1 MWPSKWIYDLFNI
14 IIFQSVFLKIVM
26 SQNINKEECS
36 ERYFWWIPLWP
47 LKIFFISYQHNL
59 LQNTLDKCTI
69 ITINCLL
76 NQCTNTYVWY
86 FCYLLT
92 EASKKYGNLFFSS
105 FIIFHCRATYLKCA
119 VLWCFVQLHL
129 SRNYFYL
136 YQKERFWNYILN
148 FPSIQWGVYL

>member
-1 MWPSKWIYDLFNI
+1 MRNLKRSMYLGM
-14 IIFQSVFLKIVM
+14 SVSN
-26 SQNINKEECS
+26 SQTINKEECS

-47 LKIFFISYQHNL
+47 PNIFFISYQHNL
-59 LQNTLDKCTI
+59 LQNTLDECTI
-69 ITINCLL
+69 ITINCLP

-86 FCYLLT
+86 ICYLLA

-148 FPSIQWGVYL
+148 FPSIQWGVGRLQLLSNFL

>member
-1 MWPSKWIYDLFNI
+1 MS
-14 IIFQSVFLKIVM
+14 LKL
-26 SQNINKEECS
+26 
-36 ERYFWWIPLWP
+36 LWP
-47 LKIFFISYQHNL
+47 FKCIKIIESRELWKKNTLLALHIKIFFISYQHNL

-86 FCYLLT
+86 ICYLLA

-148 FPSIQWGVYL
+148 FPSIQWGVGRLQLLSNFL